1 MRFTAYT
8 YDRASRTRFIRV
20 NLAQVPILLP
30 FDLVIVDSNLTFY
43 EPLSSCFFLN
53 ERGQRLR
60 GQYTGVVTL
69 EDNRPLPRVAGN
81 RQQDTSGVWSYYG
94 I

>member
-1 MRFTAYT
+1 MAFTAYT
-8 YDRASRTRFIRV
+8 YDRASRTRHIRI
-20 NLAQVPILLP
+20 NKAQVPILLP
-30 FDLVIVDSNLTFY
+30 FDIVTVDSNETYY
-43 EPLSSCFFLN
+43 EPLSTCLFLN
-53 ERGQRLR
+53 ERGQRMR

-81 RQQDTSGVWSYYG
+81 LPQDKHGVWSYYG